1 MKNEYE
7 LLNSKLMRE
16 NHIGR
21 VEVLDKVGELLLMP
35 NTELTTLKMVSDFYL
50 VSDKVIEQVV
60 NRHKEE
66 LESDGFS
73 LVKQKDVL
81 NILNVGIKNIEKQKG
96 KMIATF
102 ENDGGTVN
110 IPSRGL
116 RLFTKRSVL
125 RVGMLL
131 RDSEVAREVR
141 TQLLN
146 IEEKTDNNTK
156 LQEIDKEKELLM
168 AIMFAKSET
177 ERAIAVNQHL
187 QYVERYKEQA
197 KKYVDIYNSDTTY
210 TSTQVAKD
218 LGMSAQRLHSELHE
232 LGYLY
237 KKSNTWFFYSKHEH
251 MIPNYA
257 DYKIT
262 EHGQLLKWTNAGRE
276 WVINTLRR

>member
-35 NTELTTLKMVSDFYL
+35 NTELTTLKMVSDFY
-50 VSDKVIEQVV
+50 KVDEEVIKKVTV
-60 NRHKEE
+60 RNRDE
-66 LESDGFS
+66 LETDGYG
-73 LVKQKDVL
+73 VVGAKDFLKGQDVPL
-81 NILNVGIKNIEKQKG
+81 ENVQTVKG
-96 KMIATF
+96 KTIITF
-102 ENDGGTVN
+102 KENGGEVH
-110 IPSRGL
+110 IPNRGL